1 MSQTTSYNEVIY
13 PESSFPQAHPDR
25 LATLGLLLGMTPRPI
40 DHCRVLELGCGTGGQ
55 VIPLALTLPGSTF
68 VGIDAAEKQI
78 AIGQQTITDLGL
90 SNIELHA
97 RDFMQIEGGA
107 LGQFDY
113 IIAHGIYS
121 WIPPAVQERLLALFK
136 SHLAPHGIGYIS
148 YNTMPGWHLL
158 QPTRRL
164 MLYRTRGIQ
173 DPRERS
179 QAARAMLRALA
190 EVSLVPGGTS
200 PWARFMDAY
209 HTLLDAQNEYISKKD
224 DEVFLHDEMEDNNDA
239 IYFYEFIERI
249 ARHGMQYLSE
259 AHFPH
264 CSPNNLPGPVRE
276 RIAEVAESQIDIEQY
291 IDFYRCRTFR
301 QTLVVHDDV
310 EIERRMKPGRVL
322 AMYASTHVQK
332 AEPEAG
338 ASPNAVRFVSE
349 DGLEFT
355 TSDAV
360 IIAQFERMRSTYPRQ
375 HQVMQLLQEARDQVY
390 AFRVPA
396 TTLEQDQATA
406 AQNLLY
412 AYSRSL
418 DMLDLHSYPS
428 PFVSQI
434 SEAPR
439 AFELAR
445 YQAAQGSAMVTNVKL
460 ERVVLNPTTQFII
473 RHLDGETGYSQL
485 LALLRTHTVLPAG
498 SSASEA
504 EARLGTT
511 LDETLQFLLRTALLV
526 G

>member
-1 MSQTTSYNEVIY
+1 
-13 PESSFPQAHPDR
+13 
-25 LATLGLLLGMTPRPI
+25 
-40 DHCRVLELGCGTGGQ
+40 
-55 VIPLALTLPGSTF
+55 
-68 VGIDAAEKQI
+68 
-78 AIGQQTITDLGL
+78 
-90 SNIELHA
+90 
-97 RDFMQIEGGA
+97 
-107 LGQFDY
+107 
-113 IIAHGIYS
+113 
-121 WIPPAVQERLLALFK
+121 
-136 SHLAPHGIGYIS
+136 
-148 YNTMPGWHLL
+148 
-158 QPTRRL
+158 
-164 MLYRTRGIQ
+164 
-173 DPRERS
+173 
-179 QAARAMLRALA
+179 
-190 EVSLVPGGTS
+190 
-200 PWARFMDAY
+200 
-209 HTLLDAQNEYISKKD
+209 
-224 DEVFLHDEMEDNNDA
+224 
-239 IYFYEFIERI
+239 
-249 ARHGMQYLSE
+249 
-259 AHFPH
+259 
-264 CSPNNLPGPVRE
+264 
-276 RIAEVAESQIDIEQY
+276 
-291 IDFYRCRTFR
+291 
-301 QTLVVHDDV
+301 
-310 EIERRMKPGRVL
+310 
-322 AMYASTHVQK
+322 
-332 AEPEAG
+332 
-338 ASPNAVRFVSE
+338 
-349 DGLEFT
+349 
-355 TSDAV
+355 
-360 IIAQFERMRSTYPRQ
+360 
-375 HQVMQLLQEARDQVY
+375 VY